1 MPLAQ
6 LVFAMGAIR
15 LLSTDR
21 LRPSCLSLNFTGLDV
36 FNPPLTEGGTLILGL
51 FVDRRRVQTG
61 LGGHKA
67 FHTYRHED
75 LIPLR
80 FAGLSASARDLRIPA
95 FSSPSIERVQTS
107 GNGMLPF
114 VACNLQVH

>member
-1 MPLAQ
+1 M
-6 LVFAMGAIR
+6 FSI
-15 LLSTDR
+15 
-21 LRPSCLSLNFTGLDV
+21 
-36 FNPPLTEGGTLILGL
+36 PPLTEGGTLILGL
-51 FVDRRRVQTG
+51 FVDRGRVQTG

-80 FAGLSASARDLRIPA
+80 FAGLSASARHLRIPA
-95 FSSPSIERVQTS
+95 FSSPGVEWVQTS

-114 VACNLQVH
+114 VACNLQIY